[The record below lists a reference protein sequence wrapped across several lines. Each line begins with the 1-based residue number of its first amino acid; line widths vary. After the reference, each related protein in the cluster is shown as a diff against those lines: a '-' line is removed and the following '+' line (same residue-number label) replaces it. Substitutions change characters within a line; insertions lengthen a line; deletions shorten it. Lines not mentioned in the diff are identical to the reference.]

1 MALDTLERSA
11 PPIFRQGLSATS
23 KLVLLVLL
31 SILLM
36 ASDHRFKISQPL
48 RVGIAVVLA
57 PLQWLSLQP
66 GRTFQSLG
74 QYFGSLEAAQDAAQ
88 NFQTRTILQ
97 AQRLQQVEQLAQENA
112 QLRDLFDL
120 RTQFAGPSKAVEVL
134 YDTADPYTDR
144 IVVDRGQIAG
154 IVQGSPVID
163 VGGVVGQVTR
173 VYPLASEV
181 TLLTDRGQSI
191 PVMNARTGSRHV
203 VVGDPTIQGGA
214 LELKFVPT
222 STDLQP
228 GDLLTTS
235 GIDGVYPPGLHVGK
249 VSQMD
254 RRVDSSFA
262 RVHASP
268 TAQPR
273 GRHLLVLMPL
283 KDWPSMPV
291 SVPEPQRA
299 GKGRA
304 SAVPTSPPAQPRSP
318 VSSPAPALPQ
328 TLGVKP

>member
-48 RVGIAVVLA
+48 RSGIAIVLS

-66 GRTFQSLG
+66 GRAVSAMS
-74 QYFGSLEAAQDAAQ
+74 QYFGNLEAAQDAAQ
-88 NFQTRTILQ
+88 NFQTRTVAQ
-97 AQRLQQVEQLAQENA
+97 AQRLQQVEQLTQENA
-112 QLRDLFDL
+112 QLRELLAL
-120 RTQFAGPSKAVEVL
+120 RAQVAGPSRAVEVL

-154 IVQGSPVID
+154 IVQGSAVID
-163 VGGVVGQVTR
+163 VAGVVGQVTR
-173 VYPLASEV
+173 VYPLVSEV
-181 TLLTDRGQSI
+181 TLLTDRDQSI

-203 VVGDPTIQGGA
+203 AIGDPATHGGA
-214 LELKFVPT
+214 LELKFVP
-222 STDLQP
+222 SATDIKQ

-235 GIDGVYPPGLHVGK
+235 GIDGVYPAGLHVGT
-249 VSQMD
+249 VSQID

-262 RVHASP
+262 RVHATP
-268 TAQPR
+268 AAKPR
-273 GRHLLVLMPL
+273 GRHLLVLMPT
-283 KDWPSMPV
+283 KDWPAAPV
-291 SVPEPQRA
+291 VPAEPKRT
-299 GKGRA
+299 GKGRT
-304 SAVPTSPPAQPRSP
+304 SA
-318 VSSPAPALPQ
+318 ALSA
-328 TLGVKP
+328 GVKP